1 MNEQDAYKP
10 VATAVRV
17 EHEENTDTV
26 YLVFKII
33 DDKFKAKI
41 KKDWTQDIDLKLIN
55 KKLYEFEED

>member
-1 MNEQDAYKP
+1 MNKKDAYKS

-41 KKDWTQDIDLKLIN
+41 KGNWTQDIDLKLVN
-55 KKLYEFEED
+55 KKLCEFEDD